1 MTTSTLDD
9 RLAVTREGRVSTVR
23 LNDPKTLNSMDT
35 PMALSLREVLR
46 AEAKVSRCIILAGG
60 ERGFCSGANLS
71 GDLAPGDGELDAGQT
86 LEDAFNP
93 LVETIRTLPVP
104 FITAVRGAAAGVGAS
119 LAMSG
124 DIITCGR
131 SAYFLEAFAR
141 IGLVP
146 DGGAAWFLTRSVG
159 RVRAME
165 LMMLAEKLPAEKA
178 FEWGLITRLFEDDVV
193 EAEAMKIAQKLADG
207 PTRALALTRQS
218 AWAAADSS
226 FTETLQLER
235 VLQRDAGN
243 HPDFAEGV
251 AAFMEKRAA
260 RFGG

>member
-23 LNDPKTLNSMDT
+23 LNDHKTLNSMDT
-35 PMALSLREVLR
+35 QMALSLREVLR
-46 AEAKVSRCIILAGG
+46 AEAKVCSCIILAGG

-124 DIITCGR
+124 DIIICGR
-131 SAYFLEAFAR
+131 STYFLEAFAR

-146 DGGAAWFLTRSVG
+146 DGGAAWLLTRSVG

-165 LMMLAEKLPAEKA
+165 LMLLAEKLPADKA
-178 FEWGLITRLFEDDVV
+178 FDWGLITRLVEDNAV
-193 EAEAMKIAQKLADG
+193 EAEAMAIAQKLA
-207 PTRALALTRQS
+207 LSLI
-218 AWAAADSS
+218 
-226 FTETLQLER
+226 
-235 VLQRDAGN
+235 
-243 HPDFAEGV
+243 HI
-251 AAFMEKRAA
+251 
-260 RFGG
+260 

>member
-1 MTTSTLDD
+1 
-9 RLAVTREGRVSTVR
+9 
-23 LNDPKTLNSMDT
+23 
-35 PMALSLREVLR
+35 MA
-46 AEAKVSRCIILAGG
+46 
-60 ERGFCSGANLS
+60 
-71 GDLAPGDGELDAGQT
+71 
-86 LEDAFNP
+86 
-93 LVETIRTLPVP
+93 
-104 FITAVRGAAAGVGAS
+104 
-119 LAMSG
+119 G
-124 DIITCGR
+124 DIIVCGR

-178 FEWGLITRLFEDDVV
+178 FDWGLITRLVEDDSV
-193 EAEAMKIAQKLADG
+193 EAEAMAIAQKLADG

-251 AAFMEKRAA
+251 AAFKEKRAA

>member
-1 MTTSTLDD
+1 
-9 RLAVTREGRVSTVR
+9 
-23 LNDPKTLNSMDT
+23 
-35 PMALSLREVLR
+35 
-46 AEAKVSRCIILAGG
+46 
-60 ERGFCSGANLS
+60 
-71 GDLAPGDGELDAGQT
+71 
-86 LEDAFNP
+86 
-93 LVETIRTLPVP
+93 
-104 FITAVRGAAAGVGAS
+104 
-119 LAMSG
+119 
-124 DIITCGR
+124 
-131 SAYFLEAFAR
+131 
-141 IGLVP
+141 
-146 DGGAAWFLTRSVG
+146 
-159 RVRAME
+159 
-165 LMMLAEKLPAEKA
+165 MLAEKLPAEKA

-193 EAEAMKIAQKLADG
+193 EVEAMKIAQKLADG